1 MAGRRRTRG
10 RQGRNYHRQAASR
23 PHRHGRFTLRRR
35 GHPLCQSRYC
45 ASAEFLRRRSG
56 TLYRCATGGHNVS
69 MARAKRSPPTEAV
82 APAAETGGT
91 LTIDIAAIVA
101 NWQALA
107 RQLLTVECAAV
118 VKANAYGMGL
128 KPVATALAQAGCK
141 TFFVADLAE
150 ARTVR
155 ALAAD
160 ATIYVLHGFM
170 LEAAESFIELDVH
183 PVINSMTELAEW
195 DTFVATRGWQSGAA
209 LHVDTGMNRLGVSP
223 EEAAALAPR
232 VQTQNHGIALF
243 LSHLAC
249 ADIPDHPLNARQ
261 LQLFRGLRAL
271 YSGIPASLANS
282 SGVFLGDA
290 TYFDL
295 ARPGAALYGINP
307 TPSRPNPMKSVVE
320 LTGRVV
326 QIRAVA
332 REQTIGYG
340 ATWRARRNSRIA
352 VAALGYAN
360 GLLRAGSG
368 SDERPGGAAIV
379 AGKRCPIVGRISM
392 DLLMLDITDL
402 PDGAVR
408 RGDFATLIGGELS
421 IDEVAAAA
429 GTIGYEILTRL
440 GMRCHLDYRGV

>member
-1 MAGRRRTRG
+1 
-10 RQGRNYHRQAASR
+10 
-23 PHRHGRFTLRRR
+23 
-35 GHPLCQSRYC
+35 
-45 ASAEFLRRRSG
+45 
-56 TLYRCATGGHNVS
+56 

-101 NWQALA
+101 NWQALS

-155 ALAAD
+155 ALAPD
-160 ATIYVLHGFM
+160 ATIYVLHGFT
-170 LEAAESFIELDVH
+170 LEAAESFIELDVR

-195 DTFVATRGWQSGAA
+195 DTFVATRGWQGGAA

-232 VQTQNHGIALF
+232 VQTQNHGIALL

-249 ADIPDHPLNARQ
+249 ADVPGHPLTAKQ
-261 LQLFRGLRAL
+261 LNLFRELRTL

-282 SGVFLGDA
+282 SGIFLGDTA
-290 TYFDL
+290 YFDL

-307 TPSRPNPMKSVVE
+307 TPGDPNPMKPVVQ
-320 LTGRVV
+320 LTGRIL
-326 QIRAVA
+326 QIRSVA
-332 REQTIGYG
+332 RDQTIGYG
-340 ATWRARRNSRIA
+340 ATWTARRNSRIA
-352 VAALGYAN
+352 VLAAGYAD
-360 GLLRAGSG
+360 GLLRSASAG
-368 SDERPGGAAIV
+368 DERPGGSAII
-379 AGKRCPIVGRISM
+379 AGNKCPIVGRISM
-392 DLLMLDITDL
+392 DLMTVDISDL
-402 PDGAVR
+402 PDRAVH
-408 RGDFATLIGGELS
+408 RGEVATLIGGELS
-421 IDEVAAAA
+421 IDDVAAAA
-429 GTIGYEILTRL
+429 GTIGYEVLTRL
-440 GMRCHLDYRGV
+440 GARCQVVYRSA

>member
-1 MAGRRRTRG
+1 
-10 RQGRNYHRQAASR
+10 
-23 PHRHGRFTLRRR
+23 
-35 GHPLCQSRYC
+35 
-45 ASAEFLRRRSG
+45 
-56 TLYRCATGGHNVS
+56 
-69 MARAKRSPPTEAV
+69 MARAKRTSPAESGPA
-82 APAAETGGT
+82 AAETGGT
-91 LTIDIAAIVA
+91 LTIDLAAIVA
-101 NWQALA
+101 NWQALT

-118 VKANAYGMGL
+118 VKANAYGLGL
-128 KPVATALAQAGCK
+128 KPVVAALADAGCK
-141 TFFVADLAE
+141 TFFVADIAE
-150 ARTVR
+150 ARIVR
-155 ALAAD
+155 ARAKD
-160 ATIYVLHGFM
+160 ATIYVLHGFT
-170 LEAAESFIELDVH
+170 LQCAEAFIELAAR

-195 DTFVATRGWQSGAA
+195 DTFVADRAWQGGAA

-232 VQTQNHGIALF
+232 VQTQNHGIALL

-261 LQLFRGLRAL
+261 LQLFRELRAL

-282 SGVFLGDA
+282 SGIFLGDA

-307 TPSRPNPMKSVVE
+307 APGRPNAMKSVIE
-320 LTGRVV
+320 LTGRIV
-326 QIRAVA
+326 QIRAVV

-340 ATWRARRNSRIA
+340 ATWTARRNSRIA
-352 VAALGYAN
+352 VVALGYAN
-360 GLLRAGSG
+360 GLLRAGSAD
-368 SDERPGGAAIV
+368 DEHPGGAAIV

-402 PDGAVR
+402 ADGAVR

-429 GTIGYEILTRL
+429 GTIGYEVLTRL
-440 GMRCHLDYRGV
+440 GMRCHLNYRGE

>member
-1 MAGRRRTRG
+1 
-10 RQGRNYHRQAASR
+10 
-23 PHRHGRFTLRRR
+23 
-35 GHPLCQSRYC
+35 
-45 ASAEFLRRRSG
+45 
-56 TLYRCATGGHNVS
+56 
-69 MARAKRSPPTEAV
+69 MARTKRTSPVESGPV
-82 APAAETGGT
+82 AAETGGT
-91 LTIDIAAIVA
+91 LTIDLAAIVA
-101 NWQALA
+101 NWQALS

-118 VKANAYGMGL
+118 VKANAYGLGL
-128 KPVATALAQAGCK
+128 KPVVAALADAGCK
-141 TFFVADLAE
+141 TFFVADIAE

-155 ALAAD
+155 ARAKD
-160 ATIYVLHGFM
+160 ATIYVLHGFT
-170 LEAAESFIELDVH
+170 LPCAEAFIELAAR

-195 DTFVATRGWQSGAA
+195 DTFVADRAWQGGAA

-232 VQTQNHGIALF
+232 AQTQNHGVALL

-249 ADIPDHPLNARQ
+249 ADIPDHPLNAKQ
-261 LQLFRGLRAL
+261 LRLFRELRAL

-282 SGVFLGDA
+282 SGIFLGDA

-307 TPSRPNPMKSVVE
+307 TPGRPNPMKSVVE

-340 ATWRARRNSRIA
+340 ATWTARRNSRIG
-352 VAALGYAN
+352 VVSLGYAN
-360 GLLRAGSG
+360 GLLRAGSAA
-368 SDERPGGAAIV
+368 DEHPGGAAIV

-402 PDGAVR
+402 PDGAIR
-408 RGDFATLIGGELS
+408 RGDFATVIGGELG

-429 GTIGYEILTRL
+429 GTIGYEVLTRL
-440 GMRCHLDYRGV
+440 GMRCHLEYRSR

>member
-1 MAGRRRTRG
+1 
-10 RQGRNYHRQAASR
+10 
-23 PHRHGRFTLRRR
+23 
-35 GHPLCQSRYC
+35 
-45 ASAEFLRRRSG
+45 
-56 TLYRCATGGHNVS
+56 

-101 NWQALA
+101 NWQALS

-155 ALAAD
+155 ALAPD
-160 ATIYVLHGFM
+160 ATIYVLHGFT
-170 LEAAESFIELDVH
+170 LEAAESFIELNVR

-195 DTFVATRGWQSGAA
+195 DTFVVTRGWQGGAA

-232 VQTQNHGIALF
+232 VQTQNHGIALL

-249 ADIPDHPLNARQ
+249 ADVPGHPLTAKQ
-261 LQLFRGLRAL
+261 LNLFRELRTL

-282 SGVFLGDA
+282 SGIFLGDTA
-290 TYFDL
+290 YFDL

-307 TPSRPNPMKSVVE
+307 TPGRPNPMKLVVE
-320 LTGRVV
+320 LTGRIL
-326 QIRAVA
+326 QIRSVA
-332 REQTIGYG
+332 RDQTIGYG
-340 ATWRARRNSRIA
+340 ATWTARRNSRIA
-352 VAALGYAN
+352 VVAAGYAD
-360 GLLRAGSG
+360 GLLRSASA
-368 SDERPGGAAIV
+368 SDERPGGSAII
-379 AGKRCPIVGRISM
+379 AGNRCPIVGRISM
-392 DLLMLDITDL
+392 DLMTVDISDL
-402 PDGAVR
+402 PDRAVH
-408 RGDFATLIGGELS
+408 RGGVVTLIGGELS
-421 IDEVAAAA
+421 IDDVAAAA
-429 GTIGYEILTRL
+429 GTIGYEVLTRL
-440 GMRCHLDYRGV
+440 GARCHVVYRSA

>member
-1 MAGRRRTRG
+1 
-10 RQGRNYHRQAASR
+10 
-23 PHRHGRFTLRRR
+23 
-35 GHPLCQSRYC
+35 
-45 ASAEFLRRRSG
+45 
-56 TLYRCATGGHNVS
+56 
-69 MARAKRSPPTEAV
+69 MARAKRTPPSGSGPV
-82 APAAETGGT
+82 AAETGGT
-91 LTIDIAAIVA
+91 LTIDLAAIAA
-101 NWQALA
+101 NWLALS

-118 VKANAYGMGL
+118 VKANAYGLGL
-128 KPVATALAQAGCK
+128 KPVVAALADAGCK
-141 TFFVADLAE
+141 TFFVADIAE

-155 ALAAD
+155 ARAKD
-160 ATIYVLHGFM
+160 ATIYVLHGFT
-170 LEAAESFIELDVH
+170 LQCAEAFIELH
-183 PVINSMTELAEW
+183 ARPVINSMTELAEW
-195 DTFVATRGWQSGAA
+195 DAFVADRAWQGGAA

-232 VQTQNHGIALF
+232 AQTQNHGIALL

-249 ADIPDHPLNARQ
+249 ADIPDHPLNAKQ
-261 LQLFRGLRAL
+261 LRLFRELRAL

-282 SGVFLGDA
+282 SGIFLGDA

-307 TPSRPNPMKSVVE
+307 TPGRPNPMTSVVE

-340 ATWRARRNSRIA
+340 ATWTAPRNSRIA
-352 VAALGYAN
+352 VVSLGYAN
-360 GLLRAGSG
+360 GLLRAGSAA
-368 SDERPGGAAIV
+368 DEHPGGAAIV

-392 DLLMLDITDL
+392 DLLMIDITDL

-408 RGDFATLIGGELS
+408 RGNFATLIGGELG

-429 GTIGYEILTRL
+429 GTIGYEVLTRL
-440 GMRCHLDYRGV
+440 GMRCHLEYRGA